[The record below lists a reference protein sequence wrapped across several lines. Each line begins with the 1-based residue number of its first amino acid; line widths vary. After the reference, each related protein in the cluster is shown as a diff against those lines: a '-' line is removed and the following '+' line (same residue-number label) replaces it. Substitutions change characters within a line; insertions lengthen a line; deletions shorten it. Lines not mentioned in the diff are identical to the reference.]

1 MGDPQPF
8 GWWENKL
15 VAFLLMA
22 QDLWFVPQD
31 LRAGATSDFDFMN
44 IEMMNHKWLHTT
56 DASFLSGNP
65 TAVAPIEK
73 PHLCEVFTIHGNVRS
88 VSNLK
93 FLVIE
98 SASILNILRALPAQ
112 PPVVKVYNT
121 STTNGHHWHVI

>member
-1 MGDPQPF
+1 
-8 GWWENKL
+8 
-15 VAFLLMA
+15 MA
-22 QDLWFVPQD
+22 QDLWFVPQG

-44 IEMMNHKWLHTT
+44 IEMMSHKGYTPQMPHSSVVTPHIMGL
-56 DASFLSGNP
+56 
-65 TAVAPIEK
+65 TAVAPIQK
-73 PHLCEVFTIHGNVRS
+73 PHLCEVFTIHGNVRP

-93 FLVIE
+93 LLVIE